1 MVWCKTRPTN
11 AWCGAKQGRQ
21 TRMVWRKTR
30 PTNARCVAKQGRRR
44 AWCGAKHGRHARGVA
59 RNMADERAWC
69 GAKHYHL
76 MRSVARYMVHVAKYL
91 ESVHIQSLSRLQIE
105 CICRIMATERQIHYY
120 CQDCYCCSENLRG
133 EEHHV
138 PFL

>member
-1 MVWCKTRPTN
+1 MAQNKADKR

-21 TRMVWRKTR
+21 TRGVSRNK
-30 PTNARCVAKQGRRR
+30 ADD
-44 AWCGAKHGRHARGVA
+44 ARGVA

-69 GAKHYHL
+69 GAKHCHL

-105 CICRIMATERQIHYY
+105 YIYRIMATERQIHYY